1 MIRRRRGQSLAEFAL
16 TAAIIVAL
24 LTTLAA
30 IIPAIGNRN
39 AVIQSMAQVAA
50 DAPRFVAYDG
60 DTSGAGAWSAETR
73 RQRLCA
79 ALLERVR
86 AAMALGLPEDS
97 PFTVA
102 SGACAAAGN
111 STAVLTAP
119 VAGNNPILNV
129 RIVCDVDPNN
139 RTSANCN
146 HGSPYGPSDRIL
158 VCIAYRWNIP
168 GGILLAAPSNL
179 TGISR
184 SDLTAI
190 NYRFCAPEITID
202 AYRSR

>member
-1 MIRRRRGQSLAEFAL
+1 MRRRRGQSLAEFAL

-24 LTTLAA
+24 LTTIASV
-30 IIPAIGNRN
+30 IPAIGNRN
-39 AVIQSMAQVAA
+39 AVIQAMAEVAA

-60 DTSGAGAWSAETR
+60 NATGAGAWSAETR
-73 RQRLCA
+73 RQNLCA
-79 ALLERVR
+79 ALIERVR
-86 AAMALGLPEDS
+86 AAIAIGLPEDS

-111 STAVLTAP
+111 STALLTAP
-119 VAGNNPILNV
+119 VAGNNPVLNV
-129 RIVCDVDPNN
+129 RLICDADPNN
-139 RTSANCN
+139 RLSGNCS
-146 HGSPYGPSDRIL
+146 HGSPYGPSDRII
-158 VCIAYRWNIP
+158 VCLAYRWNIP
-168 GGILLAAPSNL
+168 GGILFAAPSNL

-184 SDLTAI
+184 RDLTAV

>member
-1 MIRRRRGQSLAEFAL
+1 MIRRRRGQSIAEFGL
-16 TAAIIVAL
+16 TAAILVAL
-24 LTTLAA
+24 LTTMAS

-39 AVIQSMAQVAA
+39 AVIQAMAEVAA
-50 DAPRFVAYDG
+50 DAPRFIAYDG
-60 DTSGAGAWSAETR
+60 DTTGAGAWSAETR
-73 RQRLCA
+73 RQRLCS

-86 AAMALGLPEDS
+86 AAIAIGLPEDS
-97 PFTVA
+97 PLTVA

-111 STAVLTAP
+111 STAQLTAP
-119 VAGNNPILNV
+119 VAGNNPIINV
-129 RIVCDVDPNN
+129 RLVCDADPNN

-146 HGSPYGPSDRIL
+146 HGTPYGPSDRIL

-168 GGILLAAPSNL
+168 GGILFAAPQNL

-184 SDLTAI
+184 RDLTAV